1 MGCSCASEPA
11 DDRQRRVLVFALTL
25 NAIMFAVGL
34 AGGIF
39 AQSIGLVADS
49 LDMLADALAYAIAL
63 YAIGRSLLFKAQA
76 ARFTG
81 LFLVFLGLGVFVDAG
96 RRALFG
102 AAPESLVMLIIAG
115 ISLGVNSLVLYL
127 LTAYQKD
134 EVHLRATWLC
144 TRADVVANVAV
155 IASAVVLR
163 VSGWRFIDPIVGAA
177 IGCYIVKE
185 AWEIFRNARA
195 ARSEAGAYPV
205 LE

>member
-11 DDRQRRVLVFALTL
+11 DDRQRRVLVLALTL
-25 NAIMFAVGL
+25 NAIMFVVGL
-34 AGGIF
+34 VGGIF

-49 LDMLADALAYAIAL
+49 LDMLADTLAYAIAL

-76 ARFTG
+76 ARRTG
-81 LFLVFLGLGVFVDAG
+81 IFLVFLGLGVFVDAG

-163 VSGWRFIDPIVGAA
+163 VSGWRFIDPLVGAA
-177 IGCYIVKE
+177 IGAYIVKE
-185 AWEIFRNARA
+185 AWEILRNARA
-195 ARSEAGAYPV
+195 ARSEAGALPV